1 MLLANFK
8 LAHRFAMLF
17 VIIFAGFA
25 IYGGWSFKTLNEL
38 KVNGPFYQRIVQS
51 KDLIADILPPPNY
64 IIESYLVSLEMLRAK
79 SGELSPL
86 VDKMKKLKS
95 DYDLRYEFWLK
106 ETLESELRDEFLGRS
121 YKPANDFYQVTFDQF
136 IPALERGDN
145 NAANVAFEAMK
156 QRYDLHR
163 AAIDKT
169 VEMSV
174 KRVQADEENAKNAIS
189 TSTLVMLLILVGSI
203 CLVTLF
209 LVTITR
215 AITRPLGLALAVA
228 KRVSTGDLTGKIT
241 VQSQDEVGQLMQAL
255 KEMVANLSQ
264 IVSVVRSDSEQVS
277 SAASELSVTSARVR
291 ENSQKQSEAASSA
304 AAAVEEIT
312 VSISSVAEDS
322 EAAHQL
328 SNESLERTQNGN
340 ENMSKLVVEVTQVQ
354 SAVKEIAKVVSEFI
368 SSINA
373 ITSMT
378 LQVKNIAD
386 QTNLLALNAAIEAAR
401 AGEQGRGFAVVADEV
416 RKLAEKSGQTATEI
430 DVVTQTLGGQ
440 SSRVKE
446 AIQNGLQSLQ
456 SSQTHIDLVTHILN
470 QASEAVSKAAV
481 GVKGI
486 SAAVKEQKFASEDI
500 AKNVECIAQMAE
512 TSYATVDETAKAA
525 AMMGQLAASL
535 KLAVNQFKLEEQQH
549 PGVGLSHS

>member
-64 IIESYLVSLEMLRAK
+64 IIESYLVALEMLRAK

-106 ETLESELRDEFLGRS
+106 ETLESALRDEFLGRS
-121 YKPANDFYQVTFDQF
+121 YKPAKDFYQVTFDQF

-156 QRYDLHR
+156 QRYSLHR

-169 VEMSV
+169 VEMSA
-174 KRVQADEENAKNAIS
+174 KRVQADEENARNAIS
-189 TSTLVMLLILVGSI
+189 TSTLVMLLILIGSI
-203 CLVTLF
+203 CLVTFF

-277 SAASELSVTSARVR
+277 SAASELSVTSARVK
-291 ENSQKQSEAASSA
+291 ENSQKQTEAASAA

-322 EAAHQL
+322 DAAHRL
-328 SNESLERTQNGN
+328 SNESLERAQNGN
-340 ENMSKLVVEVTQVQ
+340 ENMNKLVVEVNQVQ
-354 SAVKEIAKVVSEFI
+354 AAVKEIANVVGEFI
-368 SSINA
+368 SSINT

-416 RKLAEKSGQTATEI
+416 RKLAEKSAKSASEIDQVTTSLNQKSAKVEEVVQTGLKSLQATQDHVGRVSKVLTEAGESVSQSSHGVNDIAASVSEQSIASTEI
-430 DVVTQTLGGQ
+430 A
-440 SSRVKE
+440 R
-446 AIQNGLQSLQ
+446 
-456 SSQTHIDLVTHILN
+456 
-470 QASEAVSKAAV
+470 
-481 GVKGI
+481 
-486 SAAVKEQKFASEDI
+486 
-500 AKNVECIAQMAE
+500 NVEKIAQMSEENHAAVQSNSQE
-512 TSYATVDETAKAA
+512 ILRLEGLAKELLATADR
-525 AMMGQLAASL
+525 
-535 KLAVNQFKLEEQQH
+535 FK
-549 PGVGLSHS
+549 V